1 VPRKP
6 PCPVENTNL
15 RRSTAAISKTL
26 RLIYDYRSALP
37 ETPLMIFCAKTVFAL
52 ACALAFGI
60 APALAAEAPPAAKSE
75 AAEKTGP
82 LPFPA
87 DASVKQVTHVA
98 GKTLSYTATVG
109 SLPVRDAEGKK
120 TAEIVFTAYI
130 LDGPRDPRRPVT
142 FAFNGGPGAASVY
155 LNLGA
160 IGPKRVQFGAQGDS
174 PSDPVVLRDNPGTWL
189 DFTDL
194 VFIDPVATGYSR
206 SLLKPDETDKS
217 FFTIQSDIAYLSR
230 IVYDWLSKNGR
241 MASPK
246 YVVGESYGGYRA
258 PAITAYLQTEMGVGV
273 SGVVM
278 VSPALDGRAA
288 ADPDNAPMAWM
299 ATLPS
304 MAAANYERQG
314 KTLTPELMSDVEI
327 YTRTDYVTDLLR
339 GRQDQ
344 AAVDRIVKKVTAY
357 TGLNETDVRHMGGR
371 IESRAFLR
379 DLYRDQGKLG
389 SWYDSNVTAYDPFP
403 WAPQQRVGDPI
414 LGAIY
419 APTTSAMV
427 DFVTREVGWKV
438 DAHYEALNGEV
449 NRRWEKHWFT
459 SIESASDL
467 RSALAIDPKMKALI
481 VHGYDDLSC
490 PYFTSKLIVA
500 QIPTMGAADR
510 LQVKVYP
517 GGHMFYSRP
526 DSQAA
531 LRKDVMA
538 LYGAN

>member
-1 VPRKP
+1 MR
-6 PCPVENTNL
+6 CIA
-15 RRSTAAISKTL
+15 RA
-26 RLIYDYRSALP
+26 
-37 ETPLMIFCAKTVFAL
+37 AL
-52 ACALAFGI
+52 AVACLLSFTV
-60 APALAAEAPPAAKSE
+60 APALDADTAAPKSE
-75 AAEKTGP
+75 AVAGGKGDKAKDQGDKP
-82 LPFPA
+82 DLPPFPA
-87 DASVKQVTHVA
+87 DASVKQTIHVGGRA
-98 GKTLSYTATVG
+98 LAYTATVG
-109 SLPVRDAEGKK
+109 SLPVRDADGKK
-120 TAEIVFTAYI
+120 IAEVVFTAYV
-130 LDGPRDPRRPVT
+130 LDGPRDPARPVT

-160 IGPKRVQFGAQGDS
+160 IGPRRIQFGAQGDS
-174 PSDPVVLRDNPGTWL
+174 PSDPVQLRDNPGTWL

-194 VFIDPVATGYSR
+194 VFIDPVGTGFSR
-206 SLLKPDETDKS
+206 SLVKPEETDKS

-258 PAITAYLQTEMGVGV
+258 PAVSHYLQTKMGVGV

-288 ADPDNAPMAWM
+288 ADPDTSPMSWV

-314 KTLTPELMSDVEI
+314 KALTPELMADVET
-327 YTRTDYVTDLLR
+327 YARTEFVTDLLR

-344 AAVDRIVKKVTAY
+344 AAVDRIVQRVTAY
-357 TGLNETDVRHMGGR
+357 TGLDAVDVRHMGGR
-371 IESRAFLR
+371 IDSRAFLR

-389 SWYDSNVTAYDPFP
+389 SWYDSNVTAFDPYP
-403 WAPQQRVGDPI
+403 WSPQQQTGDPI
-414 LGAIY
+414 LQGIL

-427 DFVTREVGWKV
+427 DFITREVGWKV
-438 DAHYEALNGEV
+438 DAHYEALNEAV
-449 NRRWEKHWFT
+449 NEHWEKHWFT

-467 RSALAIDPKMKALI
+467 RQALAIDPKMKALI
-481 VHGYDDLSC
+481 IHGYDDLSC
-490 PYFTSKLIVA
+490 PYFQSEMVVA
-500 QIPTMGAADR
+500 QIPTMGSPDR

-531 LRKDVMA
+531 LRRDVMA
-538 LYGAN
+538 LYGAR

>member
-1 VPRKP
+1 MQR
-6 PCPVENTNL
+6 
-15 RRSTAAISKTL
+15 I
-26 RLIYDYRSALP
+26 
-37 ETPLMIFCAKTVFAL
+37 AKAAL
-52 ACALAFGI
+52 AAASIFLFATS
-60 APALAAEAPPAAKSE
+60 PALAADKPAGAS
-75 AAEKTGP
+75 AEKP
-82 LPFPA
+82 KESADKPDLPPFPA
-87 DASVKQVTHVA
+87 DASVKQTTHVA
-98 GKTLSYTATVG
+98 GKALSYTATVG
-109 SLPVRDAEGKK
+109 SLPVRDGDGKK
-120 TAEIVFTAYI
+120 IGEVVFTAYT
-130 LDGPRDPRRPVT
+130 LDGPRDPSRPVT

-160 IGPKRVQFGAQGDS
+160 IGPKRIQFGAQGDS
-174 PSDPVVLRDNPGTWL
+174 PSDPVQLHDNPGTWL

-194 VFIDPVATGYSR
+194 VFIDPVGTGFSR
-206 SLLKPDETDKS
+206 SLVKQEETDKQ
-217 FFTIQSDIAYLSR
+217 FFMIDSDIAYLSR
-230 IVYDWLSKNGR
+230 VVYDWLTANGR

-258 PAITAYLQTEMGVGV
+258 PALSHYLQTKMGVGV

-288 ADPDNAPMAWM
+288 SDPDTSPMSWV

-314 KTLTPELMSDVEI
+314 KALTPQQMADVET
-327 YTRTDYVTDLLR
+327 YARTDYVTDLLK
-339 GRQDQ
+339 GRQDP
-344 AAVDRIVKKVTAY
+344 AAVDRIVQRVTAY

-389 SWYDSNVTAYDPFP
+389 SWYDSNVTAFDPYP
-403 WAPQQRVGDPI
+403 WSPQQETGDPI
-414 LGAIY
+414 LQGIL

-427 DFVTREVGWKV
+427 DFITREVGWKV
-438 DAHYEALNGEV
+438 DAHYEALSSAV
-449 NRRWEKHWFT
+449 NEHWEKHWFT

-467 RSALAIDPKMKALI
+467 RQALAVDPKMKALI

-490 PYFTSKLIVA
+490 PYFQSEMVVA
-500 QIPTMGAADR
+500 QIPTMGAPDR

-531 LRKDVMA
+531 LRRDVMA
-538 LYGAN
+538 LYSPR